1 MENELVRSFELSP
14 SKNKHEYDSKFRT
27 RRFVSNMNQYFQNVT
42 KARESYKDFNTGKYR
57 IWRHLLSVSI
67 LDMKKNWN
75 G

>member
-57 IWRHLLSVSI
+57 RWRNFIKV
-67 LDMKKNWN
+67 
-75 G
+75 